1 MPETKEALQPSDK
14 KAVAMPRRLSFR
26 WKVLQV
32 VGVALI
38 ALAVFFDWPA
48 PSNPSIPQTSSFLL
62 VLGIVVLGAGLIAER
77 QNVADS

>member
-1 MPETKEALQPSDK
+1 
-14 KAVAMPRRLSFR
+14 MPRRLSFR

-38 ALAVFFDWPA
+38 ALAVFIDWPA
-48 PSNPSIPQTSSFLL
+48 PSNPGVPQTSSFLL